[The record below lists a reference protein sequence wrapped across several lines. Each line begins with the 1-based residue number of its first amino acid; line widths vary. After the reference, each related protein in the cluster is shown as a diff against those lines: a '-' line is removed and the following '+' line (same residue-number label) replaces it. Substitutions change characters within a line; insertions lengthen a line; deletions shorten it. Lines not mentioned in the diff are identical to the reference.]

1 MAESSSDDE
10 YPEAVR
16 LVARGRE
23 QRGAAEGLL
32 QDARQLLGQTIAS
45 AQDAV
50 DTVVQTVFG
59 GDGTLATQVPRPPPP
74 WRPPGDPRGRAPRGR
89 RPPLPPAR
97 RGVSRGPA
105 GTWTDR
111 TP

>member
-1 MAESSSDDE
+1 MAELRDE
-10 YPEAVR
+10 YAEAER

-59 GDGTLATQVPRPPPP
+59 GDRTLAIQVPSQPPTPCRRPS
-74 WRPPGDPRGRAPRGR
+74 APRSSWPVASSTSCSPGSEP
-89 RPPLPPAR
+89 RP
-97 RGVSRGPA
+97 
-105 GTWTDR
+105 
-111 TP
+111 